1 MDNDFLVRLFE
12 HNNWA
17 NAKIIEACLALSNE
31 QLDTEPQSAV
41 KGNIRTTLTHFVTAQ
56 RSYLSALTLPPGQGS
71 ITQLALNDLKE
82 SAQKSGE
89 GLLALAKSEQEPL
102 QDLTHIRDDFKVEP
116 WMIMVQ
122 AIHHAAEHR
131 EQIKSMLSALE
142 ITPPEI
148 DGWDFGSEVS
158 SLASK

>member
-89 GLLALAKSEQEPL
+89 DLLALARGEQEPL
-102 QDLTHIRDDFKVEP
+102 QDITHIRADFKVEP

-122 AIHHAAEHR
+122 AIHYAAEHR
-131 EQIKSMLSALE
+131 EQIKSMLSTLG

-148 DGWDFGSEVS
+148 DGWDFGSEIS
-158 SLASK
+158 SIASK